1 MNSIFARL
9 YNQSAARRHPLSYAT
24 HYSYHFLAHQPSR
37 RINKCYHNTSEIIMA
52 TSTSTY
58 SLSFEKLKGLQRS
71 AHPQHELTLPERP
84 SGFETDSNPYLDSA
98 IGMLGESAAYL
109 YDNHHYMDS
118 RFDGIETRI
127 DKLDTRVDKLDTRV
141 GKWFDYVN
149 KRFVKIEDDIKAVKD
164 DVKAVKDDV
173 KAVKDDVNQR
183 FDEARAINFNRFA
196 RVLDAEI
203 EKVAAPVQDENGQ
216 KRYQVGAGFPET
228 VEEFW
233 LLKSNSKPNKLS
245 TRLFKLTSIIVGRLT
260 SLARHYSIKGW
271 KKWQC
276 LNRENPEATQYDR
289 LEDAIAEHPQRCLR
303 VLAAKWNLEYEQLER
318 IDGEPEEIR
327 PKAQK
332 RKADDETETRRVKP
346 RNGGEFET
354 EISIISSQ
362 SEEVII
368 KSKTTKTGPEVR
380 VHRQITLE
388 EVLQQYHPPGQSRM
402 SVESAELGYETSS
415 SARAARLRVHAAMEM
430 DPPVSGGGRR
440 IPRISKVMDVKPKD
454 SEG

>member
-127 DKLDTRVDKLDTRV
+127 DKLDTRV

-164 DVKAVKDDV
+164 DV
-173 KAVKDDVNQR
+173 NQR
-183 FDEARAINFNRFA
+183 FDEARAINFNQFA
-196 RVLDAEI
+196 KVLNV
-203 EKVAAPVQDENGQ
+203 K
-216 KRYQVGAGFPET
+216 
-228 VEEFW
+228 
-233 LLKSNSKPNKLS
+233 
-245 TRLFKLTSIIVGRLT
+245 
-260 SLARHYSIKGW
+260 
-271 KKWQC
+271 
-276 LNRENPEATQYDR
+276 
-289 LEDAIAEHPQRCLR
+289 
-303 VLAAKWNLEYEQLER
+303 
-318 IDGEPEEIR
+318 IDDIC
-327 PKAQK
+327 
-332 RKADDETETRRVKP
+332 
-346 RNGGEFET
+346 
-354 EISIISSQ
+354 
-362 SEEVII
+362 
-368 KSKTTKTGPEVR
+368 
-380 VHRQITLE
+380 
-388 EVLQQYHPPGQSRM
+388 SR
-402 SVESAELGYETSS
+402 
-415 SARAARLRVHAAMEM
+415 
-430 DPPVSGGGRR
+430 
-440 IPRISKVMDVKPKD
+440 
-454 SEG
+454 

>member
-1 MNSIFARL
+1 
-9 YNQSAARRHPLSYAT
+9 
-24 HYSYHFLAHQPSR
+24 
-37 RINKCYHNTSEIIMA
+37 MA

-173 KAVKDDVNQR
+173 NQR

-233 LLKSNSKPNKLS
+233 LLKSNSKPSKLS
-245 TRLFKLTSIIVGRLT
+245 TRL
-260 SLARHYSIKGW
+260 
-271 KKWQC
+271 
-276 LNRENPEATQYDR
+276 
-289 LEDAIAEHPQRCLR
+289 
-303 VLAAKWNLEYEQLER
+303 
-318 IDGEPEEIR
+318 
-327 PKAQK
+327 
-332 RKADDETETRRVKP
+332 
-346 RNGGEFET
+346 
-354 EISIISSQ
+354 
-362 SEEVII
+362 
-368 KSKTTKTGPEVR
+368 
-380 VHRQITLE
+380 
-388 EVLQQYHPPGQSRM
+388 
-402 SVESAELGYETSS
+402 
-415 SARAARLRVHAAMEM
+415 
-430 DPPVSGGGRR
+430 
-440 IPRISKVMDVKPKD
+440 
-454 SEG
+454 

>member
-1 MNSIFARL
+1 
-9 YNQSAARRHPLSYAT
+9 
-24 HYSYHFLAHQPSR
+24 
-37 RINKCYHNTSEIIMA
+37 MA

-84 SGFETDSNPYLDSA
+84 SGFETDLNPYLDSA
-98 IGMLGESAAYL
+98 IGMLGESAVYL

-233 LLKSNSKPNKLS
+233 LLKSNSKPSKLS
-245 TRLFKLTSIIVGRLT
+245 TRLLKLKSIIVGKLA

-271 KKWQC
+271 KNWQC
-276 LNRENPEATQYDR
+276 LDRENPKTTQYDR
-289 LEDAIAEHPQRCLR
+289 LEDAVAAHSQRCLR
-303 VLAAKWNLEYEQLER
+303 ILAAKWNLEYEQLER

-327 PKAQK
+327 PVAQK

-346 RNGGEFET
+346 RRGSEFET
-354 EISIISSQ
+354 EISIISSK

-380 VHRQITLE
+380 VHRQTTLE

-415 SARAARLRVHAAMEM
+415 SARAARLRVHAAMGM